1 MESLVVPARPAD
13 RELAEV
19 EGSFPAW
26 LFDGLQP
33 AASPSAVD
41 ELLMLDYTASDADDL
56 VLDLP
61 PQLNL
66 LSV

>member
-19 EGSFPAW
+19 EGFPAW

-41 ELLMLDYTASDADDL
+41 ELLMLDYTASDGDDL